1 MHINDWQSIQTL
13 WEKLGRA
20 LERAVKATGAL
31 GTPRVYVKML
41 AELEDF
47 LNKTLAGALLWLV
60 CGWGHKNSYFG
71 AEFLGAAPPASWGSG
86 VPALASSS
94 SLLAPASLSAFS
106 ARQKSAK
113 QIGFIYGVGRI
124 RTCAGC
130 PKASADLPAQPSSNV
145 FECFSS
151 TTRTRHRHH

>member
-47 LNKTLAGALLWLV
+47 LNKTLAGTLV
-60 CGWGHKNSYFG
+60 GCGFCGCSC
-71 AEFLGAAPPASWGSG
+71 L
-86 VPALASSS
+86 ALAVW
-94 SLLAPASLSAFS
+94 AT
-106 ARQKSAK
+106 QK
-113 QIGFIYGVGRI
+113 
-124 RTCAGC
+124 
-130 PKASADLPAQPSSNV
+130 
-145 FECFSS
+145 
-151 TTRTRHRHH
+151 

>member
-47 LNKTLAGALLWLV
+47 LNKTLAGALGVGCGLV
-60 CGWGHKNSYFG
+60 GFWVVFGWGQN
-71 AEFLGAAPPASWGSG
+71 FLFFRRRISGRRPA
-86 VPALASSS
+86 
-94 SLLAPASLSAFS
+94 
-106 ARQKSAK
+106 
-113 QIGFIYGVGRI
+113 
-124 RTCAGC
+124 
-130 PKASADLPAQPSSNV
+130 D
-145 FECFSS
+145 E
-151 TTRTRHRHH
+151 

>member
-47 LNKTLAGALLWLV
+47 LNKTLAGALVWLVGLWV
-60 CGWGHKNSYFG
+60 CGWGQNSCFG
-71 AEFLGAAPPASWGSG
+71 GAKFPGAAPRASWGSG
-86 VPALASSS
+86 
-94 SLLAPASLSAFS
+94 AF
-106 ARQKSAK
+106 
-113 QIGFIYGVGRI
+113 F
-124 RTCAGC
+124 
-130 PKASADLPAQPSSNV
+130 
-145 FECFSS
+145 FSS
-151 TTRTRHRHH
+151 CSGLSLRVLCAPKKRKTNRCRQDSNLRGLPQSIC